1 MAETGSGDPRP
12 VEVEL
17 LADGR
22 GPEVV
27 RGWTGRS
34 SRVMGD
40 RGRRVLAAAAVAALV
55 LAVLV
60 VTHRPAHAPVTAVAA
75 PRPHGSSTP
84 APVAP
89 AEVVELLTDQYSYST
104 ERGSL
109 SLLLDVVNYGA
120 TPIQVLRTRL
130 PQAGS
135 RPVPGPGGDLPF
147 SSPVTLAPGQPTEV
161 TVSARVSCPGVLTAQ
176 LADHV
181 DVTLGVHGEP
191 QRVLSLSL
199 APLGTVLDEARHQA
213 CGATSASAAIYP
225 TMVPGSV
232 RVGAASAGAAREI
245 LSELSVQNVGGVATT
260 VSVAGAGPVGVT
272 VAPVGTGRPLTLRA
286 GRTALVPLRW
296 DVQDCAA
303 LTAVRWPTLELS
315 IQVATS
321 SATDEYGFDSTF
333 GAAWRAALTIACSH

>member
-1 MAETGSGDPRP
+1 
-12 VEVEL
+12 V
-17 LADGR
+17 
-22 GPEVV
+22 
-27 RGWTGRS
+27 
-34 SRVMGD
+34 
-40 RGRRVLAAAAVAALV
+40 ALV
-55 LAVLV
+55 LSVLV
-60 VTHRPAHAPVTAVAA
+60 VTHRPAHVAAVAA
-75 PRPHGSSTP
+75 PRPHVFSTRP
-84 APVAP
+84 PVAP
-89 AEVVELLTDQYSYST
+89 AEVVQLLSDQYSYST

-147 SSPVTLAPGQPTEV
+147 SDPVTLAPGQPTEV
-161 TVSARVSCPGVLTAQ
+161 SVLARVSCPSVLTAQ

-181 DVTLGVHGEP
+181 DVTLGLHGEP
-191 QRVLSLSL
+191 QRVIALSL

-232 RVGAASAGAAREI
+232 RVGNASAGGAREI
-245 LSELSVQNVGGVATT
+245 LSELRVQNVGGGATT
-260 VSVAGAGPVGVT
+260 VSVAGAGPAGVD
-272 VAPVGTGRPLTLRA
+272 VAQVSTAGALTLPA

-303 LTAVRWPTLELS
+303 LTAVRWPTLELA
-315 IQVATS
+315 IQVPTS
-321 SATDEYGFDSTF
+321 SANDVYGFDSTF
-333 GAAWRAALTIACSH
+333 GAEWRAALSIVCSH